1 METLQTYLD
10 GLFKAVPDTPKTR
23 KAKQDLLDL
32 MTDHYHA
39 ELASGKG
46 PAEALG
52 LVISEFG
59 DVDEVMDALEV
70 DQPLTGAPTADQA
83 SHGGA
88 IALNE
93 DAAEGFWAGTDR
105 FAKLLSLGIALI
117 IAGLG
122 FTALLSTQG
131 GPLAAVAFLV
141 CTGLGVGL
149 IIAASMGY
157 RDISRPVRHA
167 PVTAAT
173 QALAQS
179 QANAYNRPHSI
190 GLVGGILMCIGSL
203 VPPILSNY
211 GDFTGDEAGAAF
223 FLFVA
228 IGVYFL
234 VYTGIVASGFSRLAR
249 AKVAAASVDA
259 PADDW
264 TEDGEATAAT
274 ARDRQTA
281 TFAAPRHGGVL
292 PHDLAGLQPFYWPV
306 LTTAFL
312 FFGFIA
318 ETWSLAIF
326 ILIVGSLFEKP
337 LFGKR
342 K

>member
-39 ELASGKG
+39 ELASGKT

-70 DQPLTGAPTADQA
+70 DQPLTGDPTAAQA
-83 SHGGA
+83 SHGVSA
-88 IALNE
+88 VLDE
-93 DAAEGFWAGTDR
+93 DAAAGFWAGTDR

-167 PVTAAT
+167 QVTAAT

-179 QANAYNRPHSI
+179 RATDYSRPHSI

-203 VPPILSNY
+203 IPPILSNY
-211 GDFTGDEAGAAF
+211 GSFTGDEAGAAF

-228 IGVYFL
+228 VGVYFL
-234 VYTGIVASGFSRLAR
+234 VYTSIVAGGFSRLTR
-249 AKVAAASVDA
+249 AKVAAATEA
-259 PADDW
+259 TADDW
-264 TEDGEATAAT
+264 DDASEAAAAT
-274 ARDRQTA
+274 ARDWQTQ
-281 TFAAPRHGGVL
+281 TNTPPRHGGVL
-292 PHDLAGLQPFYWPV
+292 PQDLAGLQPFYWPV